1 MAFLILFFLESSPI
15 KRYRQ
20 IIMPSS
26 SSSVSFGDTADHHA
40 GGINP
45 CVSSSMDRQWIDGP
59 RQRHIGLMK
68 NLTNCTASIH
78 NIFIIINMDIHSF
91 HHTIKPCRLHSDQT
105 PCHPHRS
112 TFPLPSTIWPPS
124 RPVQFIWWHFE
135 SMVRPVQFRQN
146 LGDLQRS
153 KYKLTTSYDTTG
165 STTSHNGHALAT
177 KWCTRLRDEM
187 GTAFTALVSCGGA
200 MRDILLWNE
209 AIFYRYQNGP
219 LLLPLLLL
227 LLLPFSCGAI
237 TECDCWITCHI
248 ILLSTNIAKALSSSS
263 VVRYSKSR
271 PQIFHAVA
279 FYYILFHMREIG
291 LS

>member
-1 MAFLILFFLESSPI
+1 M
-15 KRYRQ
+15 
-20 IIMPSS
+20 SS
-26 SSSVSFGDTADHHA
+26 SLRPNTMSSTS
-40 GGINP
+40 
-45 CVSSSMDRQWIDGP
+45 Q
-59 RQRHIGLMK
+59 
-68 NLTNCTASIH
+68 
-78 NIFIIINMDIHSF
+78 
-91 HHTIKPCRLHSDQT
+91 
-105 PCHPHRS
+105 
-112 TFPLPSTIWPPS
+112 FPLPSTIWPPS

-153 KYKLTTSYDTTG
+153 KYKLTTSYDTTC

-227 LLLPFSCGAI
+227 LLSPLLWRDYRVRLLNYLSYYYYQPTLQKRCRHLLSFVILGANEVAASNLPCSRILLHFVPYERDRPFLALRLGVFFTTPVSVAI
-237 TECDCWITCHI
+237 ERVIGGRIMRDI
-248 ILLSTNIAKALSSSS
+248 ILCTWNRLSFGKINYCKH
-263 VVRYSKSR
+263 VPR
-271 PQIFHAVA
+271 
-279 FYYILFHMREIG
+279 ILQF
-291 LS
+291 

>member
-1 MAFLILFFLESSPI
+1 M
-15 KRYRQ
+15 
-20 IIMPSS
+20 SS
-26 SSSVSFGDTADHHA
+26 SLRPNTMSSTS
-40 GGINP
+40 
-45 CVSSSMDRQWIDGP
+45 Q
-59 RQRHIGLMK
+59 
-68 NLTNCTASIH
+68 
-78 NIFIIINMDIHSF
+78 
-91 HHTIKPCRLHSDQT
+91 
-105 PCHPHRS
+105 
-112 TFPLPSTIWPPS
+112 FPLPSTIWPPS

-153 KYKLTTSYDTTG
+153 KYKLTTSYDTTR

-227 LLLPFSCGAI
+227 LLSPLLWRDYRVRLLNYLSY
-237 TECDCWITCHI
+237 I
-248 ILLSTNIAKALSSSS
+248 IINQHCKS
-263 VVRYSKSR
+263 VVVIFCRSLYSVPMKSR

-279 FYYILFHMREIG
+279 FYYILFHMRKIG
-291 LS
+291 HKTFLVLLLRVFFTIPVSVAIERVTGRGIKRDII